1 MMQIG
6 SLQSVAAIK
15 LRGGVGLMGS
25 GENPTSGWNNF
36 FQQDPM
42 DARIINFI
50 SEPPTGIVLQVVTPF
65 VVRKSLD
72 ASFLPGPVQVRLRRD
87 GQVFVENVPVAEPS
101 SPFEA
106 ISAKLFEPA
115 MVHSAPMQ
123 SVFADLSAPGLQ
135 QLQQSRS
142 VFERTLGSADI
153 PLGCGCDIDGFNITC
168 RDRRLTA
175 VLVVS
180 TATADDIPR
189 AVEECLQAAAA
200 AAALAALVPLLITGG
215 AALAAAQ
222 STFLAVLKPC
232 LAGKLANLVD
242 VRIDIRER
250 CV

>member
-1 MMQIG
+1 MQIG
-6 SLQSVAAIK
+6 ELQNVAAVK
-15 LRGGVGLMGS
+15 LNGGVGLVGA
-25 GENPTSGWNNF
+25 GTNPSSGWINF

-42 DARIINFI
+42 DVRIINFI
-50 SEPPTGIVLQVVTPF
+50 SEPPTGFALQVLTPF

-72 ASFLPGPVQVRLRRD
+72 ASFSPGPVPVRLRRG
-87 GQVFVENVPVAEPS
+87 GQVVVEDVQVVQPS

-106 ISAKLFEPA
+106 MTVKLFEPA
-115 MVHSAPMQ
+115 TVHSAPAQ
-123 SVFADLSAPGLQ
+123 TIFAEPSGQALQPLQ
-135 QLQQSRS
+135 QNRS

-153 PLGCGCDIDGFNITC
+153 PLGCGCEINGLNITC

-175 VLVVS
+175 VLFVS

-189 AVEECLQAAAA
+189 AVEECLQAAAVA
-200 AAALAALVPLLITGG
+200 AAAAALVPLLITGG
-215 AALAAAQ
+215 AALAAAKA
-222 STFLAVLKPC
+222 TFLAVLKPC